1 MKRRKFILNTTLSVI
16 AMSFSPL
23 LKAGNKIGKG
33 KKITILHTNDT
44 HSNIDPFPSNHPK
57 YPGMGG
63 VAKRAALIEKI
74 RKEEENVV
82 LLDSGDIFQGTP
94 YFNTFKGELE
104 MKLMTY
110 MGYDAATMG
119 NHDFDIGLDGFLNAK
134 QYAEFP
140 FVCSNYDF
148 DKTILAGK
156 TQKNC
161 IIKRGGIR
169 IGIFGIGIALEGLI
183 SGGNCDNVVYLDP
196 IKTANEQAEELKKA
210 GCDLIICLSHLGYVY
225 QDDQI
230 SDKVLAAKTKNI
242 HLILGGHT
250 HTFLTEPTIINNSDS
265 QSVMINQTGW
275 GGINLGRIDID
286 IENRLF
292 GSKLIEV
299 K

>member
-1 MKRRKFILNTTLSVI
+1 MN
-16 AMSFSPL
+16 FSPL
-23 LKAGNKIGKG
+23 LKAANKNGIG

-44 HSNIDPFPSNHPK
+44 HSNIDPFPANHPK
-57 YPGMGG
+57 FPGMGG

-94 YFNTFKGELE
+94 YFNTFRGELE
-104 MKLMTY
+104 MKLMSY
-110 MGYDAATMG
+110 MAYDAATMG
-119 NHDFDIGLDGFLNAK
+119 NHDFDIGLNGFLNAK

-140 FVCSNYDF
+140 FLCSNYDF

-156 TQKNC
+156 IQKNC
-161 IIKRGGIR
+161 IINRGGIR

-183 SGGNCDNVVYLDP
+183 SEENCVNVVHLDP
-196 IKTANEQAEELKKA
+196 IKTANEQADELKKA

-225 QDDQI
+225 QDNQI
-230 SDKVLAAKTKNI
+230 SDKVLAEKTKNI

-250 HTFLTEPTIINNSDS
+250 HTFLTEPTIINNSEK
-265 QSVMINQTGW
+265 QPVMINQTGW

-286 IENRLF
+286 IENRLL

>member
-1 MKRRKFILNTTLSVI
+1 
-16 AMSFSPL
+16 MSFSPL
-23 LKAGNKIGKG
+23 LKAASSSKKG

-148 DKTILAGK
+148 DKTILTGK
-156 TQKNC
+156 IQKNC

-183 SGGNCDNVVYLDP
+183 SKDNCDNVVYLDP

-250 HTFLTEPTIINNSDS
+250 HTFLTEPTIINNSDK
-265 QSVMINQTGW
+265 QPVMINQTGW